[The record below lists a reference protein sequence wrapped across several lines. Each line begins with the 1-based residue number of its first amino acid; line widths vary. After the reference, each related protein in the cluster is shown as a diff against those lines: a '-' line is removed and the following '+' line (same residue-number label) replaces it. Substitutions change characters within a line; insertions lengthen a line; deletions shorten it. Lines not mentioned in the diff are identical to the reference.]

1 MQISVDRTE
10 VARAND
16 GALNR
21 PLGPSVNVFWNA
33 PNAITLGRIVAC
45 PLLLVYLIYHGP
57 LASALI
63 GFGFLAVSLT
73 DLLDGYLAR
82 RDGTV
87 TTAGKL
93 LDPLADKL
101 LVLTALILLVGTPGR
116 IPWWGVPLVVA
127 ILARE
132 LAITGLR
139 AVASAEGI
147 VIPAERLGKWKTGFQ
162 TAAITALLIHQPI
175 LGISGAGVGMLLLS
189 IATALTVVSGYAYF
203 STYLAGRSG

>member
-10 VARAND
+10 DR
-16 GALNR
+16 ALNR
-21 PLGPSVNVFWNA
+21 PLGPSVNAFWNA
-33 PNAITLGRIVAC
+33 PNAISLGRIVAC
-45 PLLLVYLIYHGP
+45 PLLLVYLVYHGP
-57 LASALI
+57 LASAVI

-87 TTAGKL
+87 TAAGKL

-101 LVLTALILLVGTPGR
+101 LEQLVLTALVLLVGSPGR
-116 IPWWGVPLVVA
+116 IPWWGVPLVIA

-162 TAAITALLIHQPI
+162 TAAITFLLIHQPMF
-175 LGISGAGVGMLLLS
+175 GISSVGVGMLLLM
-189 IATALTVVSGYAYF
+189 IATALTLTSGYAYF
-203 STYLAGRSG
+203 STYLAGRSS

>member
-10 VARAND
+10 EST
-16 GALNR
+16 LNR
-21 PLGPSVNVFWNA
+21 ALGPSVNFWNA

-45 PLLLVYLIYHGP
+45 PLLLVYLVYHGP
-57 LASALI
+57 LASAVI
-63 GFGFLAVSLT
+63 GFFFLAVSLT

-82 RDGTV
+82 RGGTV
-87 TTAGKL
+87 TAAGKL

-101 LVLTALILLVGTPGR
+101 LVLTALVLLVGSPGR
-116 IPWWGVPLVVA
+116 IPWWGVPLVIA

-139 AVASAEGI
+139 AVASAEGV

-162 TAAITALLIHQPI
+162 TAAITFLLIHQPI
-175 LGISGAGVGMLLLS
+175 FGFSSVDMGMSLLA
-189 IATALTVVSGYAYF
+189 IATALAVASGYTYF
-203 STYLAGRSG
+203 STYLAARSR

>member
-1 MQISVDRTE
+1 MQISVDRTKD
-10 VARAND
+10 R
-16 GALNR
+16 ALNR
-21 PLGPSVNVFWNA
+21 PLGPPVNAFWNV

-45 PLLLVYLIYHGP
+45 PLLLVYLVYHGP
-57 LASALI
+57 LASAVI
-63 GFGFLAVSLT
+63 AFFFLAVSLT

-87 TTAGKL
+87 TAAGKL

-101 LVLTALILLVGTPGR
+101 LVLTALVLLVGSPGR

-139 AVASAEGI
+139 ALASAEGV

-162 TAAITALLIHQPI
+162 TAAITFLLIHQPI
-175 LGISGAGVGMLLLS
+175 FGFSSIAVGMFLLT
-189 IATALTVVSGYAYF
+189 IATALALGSGYTYF
-203 STYLAGRSG
+203 STYLAGRGR